1 MARMQR
7 EHGVARIA
15 GGLSRWAAAVLF
27 CSVPLSAHA
36 APFADAPTRTL
47 VADVRIEAADERSE
61 EFVRS
66 QLRTR
71 KDREFDPEIVQ
82 ADVRRLASTGRY
94 QDIRT
99 YTQEVP
105 EGVLVRF
112 QVFER
117 PTIRYIRY
125 LGNRGISDRALSR
138 QDGLQVGDPLNRFA
152 VEEARRKLEEF
163 YHAKGYSRAQILI
176 QEGDQ
181 PDDQG
186 AVFVVNEGNLERIF
200 RVEFVGNTIV
210 SGSRLKTQI
219 QSKPGW
225 FYLFGG
231 QLDLQKL
238 EQDVEKLT
246 AYYRALGYFNA
257 RVGRKLEFGDSGKW
271 VSIAFVIDEGPR
283 YVVRNVSVVGN
294 EQFATDRLM
303 ERLELK
309 SGQNFDLRKM
319 NTDVNTLQDI
329 YGAQGY
335 IFADIRADP
344 RFLEEPGHLDLV
356 YTIQEGKPWRVGRI
370 NVEIAGDH
378 PHTRQTVVLNRLS
391 VRPGDLIDIREVRAS
406 ERRLRSSQLFANDPA
421 QGTVP
426 QIQIRPPE
434 LQ

>member
-1 MARMQR
+1 MQR
-7 EHGVARIA
+7 EHLVPRIV
-15 GGLSRWAAAVLF
+15 GWLSLLPAVLLA
-27 CSVPLSAHA
+27 SGSPTLVRAVP
-36 APFADAPTRTL
+36 FEQAPTRTL
-47 VADVRIEAADERSE
+47 VADVRIEAADEKSE

-94 QDIRT
+94 QDVRT

-105 EGVLVRF
+105 EGVIVRF

-117 PTIRYIRY
+117 PTIQYIRY
-125 LGNRGISDRALSR
+125 LGNRGISDRALRR
-138 QDGLQVGDPLNRFA
+138 QDGLQIGDPLNRFA
-152 VEEARRKLEEF
+152 VEEARRKIEEF
-163 YHAKGYSRAQILI
+163 YHTKGYSQAQILI
-176 QEGDQ
+176 QEGDK
-181 PDDQG
+181 PEDQG
-186 AVFVVNEGNLERIF
+186 VMFVVNEGNLERIF
-200 RVEFVGNTIV
+200 RVNFVGNTIA
-210 SGSRLKTQI
+210 SSARLKTQI

-271 VSIAFVIDEGPR
+271 VSITFVIDEGPR

-309 SGQNFDLRKM
+309 SGQHFNLSKM

-370 NVEIAGDH
+370 NVQIAGDH
-378 PHTRQTVVLNRLS
+378 PHTRQSVVLNRLS
-391 VRPGDLIDIREVRAS
+391 VRTGDLIDIREVRAS
-406 ERRLRSSQLFANDPA
+406 ERRLRSSQLFATDPA